1 MIEDSPHSTAS
12 ASAMAPPARAGTHAR
27 PGVGGNR
34 RDLTSGPVMR
44 TLILF
49 ALPTLGSNLLQS
61 LNGTVNSIWVG
72 RLIGNAALAA
82 TANAN
87 IVMFLV
93 FSSVFGFGMAATV
106 KMGQY
111 FGAGDEIAARR
122 TFGSALGFCLGLAL
136 LVALLGW
143 ISAPALLDLLGT
155 PGESYA
161 LALAYLRIIFVS
173 IPGGIITVMI
183 AMGLRGAGDS
193 RTPFLFMILT
203 VLLDVGLNPLLIS
216 GYGPFPRMGIAG
228 SAASTAIAN
237 YVSLTALVAYV
248 YVRDLPLRLRG
259 SELRYLLPRREEL
272 GYIVSKGLPMGAQM
286 LLVSSAGIV
295 FIGLVNRE
303 GLLAA
308 AAYGAALQLWTY
320 IQMPAMAIGAAN
332 SAMAAQAIGARLPQR
347 LDQISRAGITANLA
361 MTGTITALLLLFDRT
376 ALELFLGPD
385 SPAVPLARHIQF
397 LASWSFIL
405 FGVTIVLFGTMRAGG
420 VVWVPLIVLGIAMFP
435 ARLGFYYGLRGVLGP
450 DALWLAFPFGS
461 IVSMTLA
468 IWFYRRKGWRE
479 KGLAISPER
488 AAEECHTDGDA
499 AGRFKPEM

>member
-1 MIEDSPHSTAS
+1 MP
-12 ASAMAPPARAGTHAR
+12 RRKGT
-27 PGVGGNR
+27 
-34 RDLTSGPVMR
+34 RDLTSGPVFK
-44 TLILF
+44 TLVLF

-72 RLIGNAALAA
+72 RLIGEAALAA

-93 FSSVFGFGMAATV
+93 FSTVFGFGMAATV
-106 KMGQY
+106 KMGQF
-111 FGAGDEIAARR
+111 FGAGQEDAARR
-122 TFGSALGFCLGLAL
+122 TFGSALGLCLAMAV
-136 LVALLGW
+136 LVATLGW
-143 ISAPALLDLLGT
+143 IFAPALLGALGT
-155 PGESYA
+155 PGASYA
-161 LALAYLRIIFVS
+161 LALDYLRIIFVS
-173 IPGGIITVMI
+173 IPGGIVTVMI

-203 VLLDVGLNPLLIS
+203 VVIDVALNPLLIA
-216 GYGPFPRMGIAG
+216 GIGPFPRLGIAG
-228 SAASTAIAN
+228 SATATAIAN
-237 YVSLTALVAYV
+237 YVSLAALVTYV
-248 YVRDLPLRLRG
+248 YARDLPLRLRG
-259 SELRYLLPRREEL
+259 SEIGYLVPRRQEL
-272 GYIVSKGLPMGAQM
+272 GYIVGKGLPMGAQM

-332 SAMAAQAIGARLPQR
+332 SAMAAQAIGARLPGR
-347 LDQISRAGITANLA
+347 LDQISRAGIIANLA
-361 MTGTITALLLLFDRT
+361 MTGTITALMLLFDRA
-376 ALELFLGPD
+376 ALVLFLGPD

-420 VVWVPLIVLGIAMFP
+420 VVWVPLIVLAVAMFP
-435 ARLGFYYGLRGVLGP
+435 ARLGFYYGFRDMLGQ

-461 IVSMTLA
+461 SVSMLLA

>member
-1 MIEDSPHSTAS
+1 ML
-12 ASAMAPPARAGTHAR
+12 PPPRRSRPRGRGT
-27 PGVGGNR
+27 
-34 RDLTSGPVMR
+34 RDLTSGPVFK
-44 TLILF
+44 TLVLF

-61 LNGTVNSIWVG
+61 LNGTINSIWVG
-72 RLIGNAALAA
+72 RLIGEAALAA

-93 FSSVFGFGMAATV
+93 FSAIFGFGMAATV
-106 KMGQY
+106 KMGQF
-111 FGAGDEIAARR
+111 FGAQEEDAARR
-122 TFGSALGFCLGLAL
+122 TFGSALGLCVGLAV

-143 ISAPALLDLLGT
+143 IFAPALLTLLGT
-155 PGESYA
+155 PGDSYA
-161 LALAYLRIIFVS
+161 LALSYLRIIFVS
-173 IPGGIITVMI
+173 IPGGIVTVMI

-193 RTPFLFMILT
+193 RTPFLFMALT
-203 VLLDVGLNPLLIS
+203 VALDVILNPLLIS
-216 GYGPFPRMGIAG
+216 GIGPFPKLGIAG
-228 SAASTAIAN
+228 SAASTAFAN
-237 YVSLTALVAYV
+237 YASLVALLIYV

-259 SELRYLLPRREEL
+259 AELSYLIPRREEL
-272 GYIVSKGLPMGAQM
+272 GYIVGKGLPMGAQM

-332 SAMAAQAIGARLPQR
+332 SAMAAQAIGARLPER
-347 LDQISRAGITANLA
+347 LDRISRAGITANLV
-361 MTGTITALLLLFDRT
+361 MTGVLTALMLLFDRA
-376 ALELFLGPD
+376 ALVLFLGPD

-435 ARLGFYYGLRGVLGP
+435 ARLGFYYAFRDMLGQ

-461 IVSMTLA
+461 AVSVLLA

-479 KGLAISPER
+479 KGLAIESDE
-488 AAEECHTDGDA
+488 AAEETHVDGEA
-499 AGRFKPEM
+499 VGRFKPEM